1 MKKLTKGK
9 IFCFAIG
16 QFGWALLSGI
26 IVNWLV
32 YFYQPDISTVG
43 EGMKVFIPQ
52 GRVILG
58 VITIIGVI
66 TAIGR
71 VFDAITDPLIASLSD
86 RSNHKDGRRIPFM
99 KKVAFPFALITVLVF
114 LAPFKEAGI
123 GNGIWLFV
131 TIMLYY
137 LCLTIYCTP
146 YTALIP
152 ELGKTQDERM
162 TISTYISFTFIMG
175 AAIAYVAPMIWGAL
189 EGSLDRVTAMRV
201 TFAGMA
207 TLAFICLLVP
217 EYTIKEKDYVT
228 STPSQIS
235 VFKSLIKT
243 FANRSFRVFVASDIA
258 YWIALTMFQ
267 TGLPF
272 YITSLMKLN
281 ESMTTIL
288 FVLMTAFSLVFYI
301 PINIF
306 VKKYGKKNLLLFA
319 FMMFTIAY
327 IMTAISGESL
337 PINSTVQGIIIICVA
352 SLPMAIFG
360 ILPSAIVADISQYD
374 SIKTG
379 DSREGMFYAA
389 RTFASK
395 IGQGLAMLLFTAV
408 STIGA
413 QGSGFGYRLTA
424 GGAAIFCLIGG
435 AILIFYN
442 EKEVSKVIKTSGINI
457 SIANP

>member
-32 YFYQPDISTVG
+32 YFYQPDINTVG
-43 EGMKVFIPQ
+43 EGMRIFIPQ

-58 VITIIGVI
+58 VVTIIGII

-71 VFDAITDPLIASLSD
+71 IFDAITDPIIASLSD

-99 KKVAFPFALITVLVF
+99 RMVSLPFALITVLVF
-114 LAPFKEAGI
+114 LAPFKEAGVL
-123 GNGIWLFV
+123 NSIWLFV
-131 TIMLYY
+131 TVILYY
-137 LCLTIYCTP
+137 LCITIYCTP

-152 ELGKTQDERM
+152 ELGKTQEERM
-162 TISTYISFTFIMG
+162 TISTYISFTFILG
-175 AAIAYVAPMIWGAL
+175 TAVAYVAPMIWGPL
-189 EGSLDRVTAMRV
+189 EGSLGRVNAMRV

-207 TLAFICLLVP
+207 ILAFVCLLVP
-217 EYTIKEKDYVT
+217 VFTINERDYVNSKPSEVGAFT
-228 STPSQIS
+228 S
-235 VFKSLIKT
+235 LAKT
-243 FANRSFRVFVASDIA
+243 FKNKSFRIFVISDIA

-272 YITSLMKLN
+272 YITSLMKLD

-288 FVLMTAFSLVFYI
+288 FVLMTAISLIFYI
-301 PINIF
+301 PINIL
-306 VKKYGKKNLLLFA
+306 VKKHGKKNLLLFA
-319 FMMFTIAY
+319 FAMFTITY
-327 IMTAISGESL
+327 LMTAISGEYI
-337 PINSTVQGIIIICVA
+337 PINKTVQGIIIVCIA

-360 ILPSAIVADISQYD
+360 ILPSAIVADISQSD
-374 SIKTG
+374 AIKTG

-389 RTFASK
+389 RTFAFK
-395 IGQGLAMLLFTAV
+395 MGQGFAMLIFTAV

-413 QGSGFGYRLTA
+413 SSGLGYRLTA
-424 GGAAIFCLIGG
+424 FGAAIFCLIGG
-435 AILIFYN
+435 IILAFYK
-442 EKEVSKVIKTSGINI
+442 EKEVSQIIQGNETSINQEG
-457 SIANP
+457 

>member
-9 IFCFAIG
+9 IFSFAIG

-32 YFYQPDISTVG
+32 YFYQPDINTVG
-43 EGMKVFIPQ
+43 EGMRIFIPQ

-58 VITIIGVI
+58 VVTIIGVI

-71 VFDAITDPLIASLSD
+71 IFDAITDPLIASLSD

-99 KKVAFPFALITVLVF
+99 RMISLPFALITVLVF
-114 LAPFKEAGI
+114 LAPFKDSGAL
-123 GNGIWLFV
+123 NSIWLFV
-131 TIMLYY
+131 TLMLYY
-137 LCLTIYCTP
+137 LCLTTYCTP

-152 ELGKTQDERM
+152 ELGKTQEERM
-162 TISTYISFTFIMG
+162 TISTYISFTFILG
-175 AAIAYVAPMIWGAL
+175 TAVAYVAPMIWGPL
-189 EGSLDRVTAMRV
+189 EGSLGRVNAMRA

-207 TLAFICLLVP
+207 VLAFICLLVP
-217 EYTIKEKDYVT
+217 VFTIRERDYVNSKPSEAGAFT
-228 STPSQIS
+228 S
-235 VFKSLIKT
+235 LAKT
-243 FANRSFRVFVASDIA
+243 FKNRSFRIFVASDIS
-258 YWIALTMFQ
+258 YWVALTMFQ

-272 YITSLMKLN
+272 YITSLMKLD

-288 FVLMTAFSLVFYI
+288 FVLMTAFSLIFYI

-319 FMMFTIAY
+319 FAMFTVTY
-327 IMTAISGESL
+327 LMTAISGEYM
-337 PINSTVQGIIIICVA
+337 PINKTAQGVIIVCIA

-360 ILPSAIVADISQYD
+360 ILPSAIVADISQSD

-389 RTFASK
+389 RTFAFK
-395 IGQGLAMLLFTAV
+395 MGQGIAMLLFTAV
-408 STIGA
+408 STIGV
-413 QGSGFGYRLTA
+413 GSGLGYRLTA

-435 AILIFYN
+435 VILAFYN
-442 EKEVSKVIKTSGINI
+442 EKEVTKIIQDNGAGI
-457 SIANP
+457 S

>member
-1 MKKLTKGK
+1 MKKLTKSK
-9 IFCFAIG
+9 IACFAIG

-26 IVNWLV
+26 IVNWLI
-32 YFYQPDISTVG
+32 YFYQPDVSTMG
-43 EGMKVFIPQ
+43 EGMRLFIPQ

-58 VITIIGVI
+58 VVTIIGII

-71 VFDAITDPLIASLSD
+71 IFDAITDPLIASLSD
-86 RSNHKDGRRIPFM
+86 RSKHKDGRRIPFM
-99 KKVAFPFALITVLVF
+99 KMIALPFALITVLVF
-114 LAPFKEAGI
+114 LAPFKGAGV
-123 GNGIWLFV
+123 GNSIWLFV

-152 ELGKTQDERM
+152 ELGKTQEERM
-162 TISTYISFTFIMG
+162 TISTYISFTFILG
-175 AAIAYVAPMIWGAL
+175 TAVAYVAPMIWGPL
-189 EGSLDRVTAMRV
+189 EGPLGRVNAMRV

-217 EYTIKEKDYVT
+217 VFTIREKDYVD
-228 STPSQIS
+228 SKPSEEGA
-235 VFKSLIKT
+235 FKSLTNT
-243 FANRSFRVFVASDIA
+243 FKNRSFRVFVASDIS
-258 YWIALTMFQ
+258 YWVALTMFQ

-272 YITSLMKLN
+272 YITSLMKLD

-288 FVLMTAFSLVFYI
+288 FVLMTAVSLLFYI

-319 FMMFTIAY
+319 FAMFTVTYLI
-327 IMTAISGESL
+327 TALSGEYL
-337 PINSTVQGIIIICVA
+337 PISPTIQGILIVCVA

-360 ILPSAIVADISQYD
+360 ILPSAIVADISQSD

-379 DSREGMFYAA
+379 ESKEGMFYAA
-389 RTFASK
+389 RTFAFK
-395 IGQGLAMLLFTAV
+395 VGQGFAMLFFTAV
-408 STIGA
+408 STIGVA
-413 QGSGFGYRLTA
+413 GSGFGYRLTA

-435 AILIFYN
+435 IVLVFYN
-442 EKEVSKVIKTSGINI
+442 EKEVSKIIKSNGQSIN
-457 SIANP
+457 

>member
-1 MKKLTKGK
+1 MKRLTKSK

-32 YFYQPDISTVG
+32 YFYQPDINTVG
-43 EGMKVFIPQ
+43 EEMKILIPQ

-58 VITIIGVI
+58 VVTIIGII

-123 GNGIWLFV
+123 GNSIWLFV
-131 TIMLYY
+131 TVILYY

-152 ELGKTQDERM
+152 ELGKTQEERM
-162 TISTYISFTFIMG
+162 TISTYISFTFILG
-175 AAIAYVAPMIWGAL
+175 TAIAYIAPMIWGAL

-217 EYTIKEKDYVT
+217 VYTIREKDYVD
-228 STPSQIS
+228 SKPSEVG
-235 VFKSLIKT
+235 VFKSLMET
-243 FANRSFRVFVASDIA
+243 FKNRSFKVFVASDIS
-258 YWIALTMFQ
+258 YWVALTMFQ

-272 YITSLMKLN
+272 YITSLMKLD

-319 FMMFTIAY
+319 FFMFTVTYVI
-327 IMTAISGESL
+327 TSISGEHL
-337 PINSTVQGIIIICVA
+337 PISTTIQGILIVCIA

-389 RTFASK
+389 RTFAFK

-408 STIGA
+408 STIGI
-413 QGSGFGYRLTA
+413 GSGFGYRLTA
-424 GGAAIFCLIGG
+424 LGAAIFCLIGG
-435 AILIFYN
+435 VILVFYN
-442 EKEVSKVIKTSGINI
+442 EKEVSKVIKKSGVNIN
-457 SIANP
+457 